1 MSVLEKGCQWHFAEL
16 GENAGDEGPNSAMSQ
31 TFSQFPCSALVR
43 ESIQNSLD
51 AVVDTQKP
59 VRVCFNYREFEKTDY
74 PMFFQIQEHIKDCLD
89 YYCDN
94 VNAKRIYPKMVS
106 YIKNNDKIGFI
117 RVEDFNTKGMTYD
130 PNNKNTTFYA
140 FVRSA
145 GVSVKE
151 AEGAGGSFGF
161 GKAAFFV
168 MSPINTIIVSTKN
181 KDNECFFEGVTRL
194 CTHRTDGKKRSHMGF
209 YDNNDGQPTSDPNM
223 IPLPFKREETGTSI
237 GITGVGFD
245 EWSKSK
251 EEIVKEVLR
260 NFFVAIMKGQL
271 VVIVDGRNSTDRGAI
286 TIDSDNLDN
295 LMKHYFPNLRDVRGD
310 APYNPRP
317 YYEAI
322 KENSTHLEGDLPT
335 LGHVHAYF
343 KEVPENATCVIFMR
357 KLFMKVNKMSRNL
370 GNYNGV
376 FICEN
381 DWGNKILGDMEN
393 PEHNEWKAENCN
405 DDKKETSFDDAK
417 QARIEFETFIS
428 DCLNKLLELN
438 SSDSV
443 QVADLE
449 KYLSS
454 DDGSKGKGEKGNPF
468 YGTPTGKYISQEG
481 ASRTTEGEIKPHDHN
496 DDKKNRGN
504 VKVLKDG
511 VFTKDDGGDSTG
523 GTGGNNG
530 GGGGNAPGPGDNF
543 GKGHIDNP
551 NGHHKSLVPVD
562 WRPVISIK
570 KGYMDI
576 VIYVD
581 HDIDDAELSFE
592 IGRETQSKKMS
603 ASDEVTIIDCP
614 KGTANGLTVTGVHLK
629 GNAKNIVQVAF
640 SDKMSHTLNLGV
652 YETI

>member
-1 MSVLEKGCQWHFAEL
+1 MSYYENDCQWHFAEL

-51 AVVDTQKP
+51 AVVDTSKP
-59 VRVCFNYREFEKTDY
+59 VKVCFNHREFEKSDY
-74 PMFFQIQEHIKDCLD
+74 PQFFKLQDNIKACLD

-94 VNAKRIYPKMVS
+94 VNAKRIYPRMVQ
-106 YIKNNDKIGFI
+106 YVKDNERIGFI

-130 PNNKNTTFYA
+130 SNNKNTTFYA

-181 KDNECFFEGVTRL
+181 INDECFFEGVTRL

-209 YDNNDGQPTSDPNM
+209 YDNNGGQPTSDPDL
-223 IPLPFKREETGTSI
+223 IPKPFKRDETGTSI
-237 GITGVGFD
+237 GITGVGYD

-260 NFFVAIMKGQL
+260 NFFVAIMQGKL
-271 VVIVDGRNSTDRGAI
+271 VVIVDGRNSTDKGAI
-286 TIDSDNLDN
+286 TIDADNLDN
-295 LMKHYFPNLRDVRGD
+295 LMKKEFPNLRDLRGD

-322 KENSTHLEGDLPT
+322 KDNSSHLEGDLPT

-343 KEVPENATCVIFMR
+343 KEVPENATSVIYMR
-357 KLFMKVNKMSRNL
+357 KLFMKVNKLSRNL
-370 GNYNGV
+370 GNFNGV
-376 FICEN
+376 FIC
-381 DWGNKILGDMEN
+381 DDDKGNKILGDMEN

-405 DDKKETSFDDAK
+405 DAKKETNYNVAK
-417 QARIEFETFIS
+417 QARIEFEEFIS
-428 DCLNKLLELN
+428 DCFNKLLELS

-481 ASRTTEGEIKPHDHN
+481 ASKTTEGEIKPHNPN
-496 DDKKNRGN
+496 DDKKNKGN
-504 VKVLKDG
+504 VKVIKEG
-511 VFTKDDGGDSTG
+511 VFIKDENGDSTG

-530 GGGGNAPGPGDNF
+530 GGGGTAPGPGDNF
-543 GKGHIDNP
+543 GKGNTDGK
-551 NGHHKSLVPVD
+551 NGHHKALVPVD
-562 WRPVISIK
+562 WRPVISIR

-576 VIYVD
+576 VIFVD
-581 HDIDDAELSFE
+581 HDIAEAELSFE
-592 IGRETQSKKMS
+592 IGRESQAKKMA
-603 ASDEVTIIDCP
+603 ASDEVTIIHSN
-614 KGTANGLTVTGVHLK
+614 KGTYKDLTIIGVELK
-629 GNAKNIVQVAF
+629 GNAKNIIQVAF

>member
-1 MSVLEKGCQWHFAEL
+1 MSVFEKNCQWHFAEL

-51 AVVDTQKP
+51 AVVDTSKP
-59 VRVCFNYREFEKTDY
+59 VKVCFNHREFEKSDY
-74 PMFFQIQEHIKDCLD
+74 PQFFKLQDNMKACLD

-94 VNAKRIYPKMVS
+94 VNAKRIYPRMVQ
-106 YIKNNDKIGFI
+106 YMKDNNKVGFI
-117 RVEDFNTKGMTYD
+117 RVEDFNTKGMTYNPD
-130 PNNKNTTFYA
+130 NKNTTFYA

-181 KDNECFFEGVTRL
+181 INNECFFEGVTRL
-194 CTHRTDGKKRSHMGF
+194 CTHKTDNKKRSHMGF
-209 YDNNDGQPTSDPNM
+209 YDNNGGQPTSKEDM
-223 IPLPFKREETGTSI
+223 IPSPFKRVETGTSI
-237 GITGVGFD
+237 GIMGVSFD
-245 EWSKSK
+245 DWSKSK

-260 NFFVAIMKGQL
+260 NFFVAIMKGKL
-271 VVIVDGRNSTDRGAI
+271 EVIVDGRIATDKGAI
-286 TIDSDNLDN
+286 TIDAHHLEE
-295 LMKHYFPNLRDVRGD
+295 LMKKYFPSLRDVRGD

-322 KENSTHLEGDLPT
+322 KENSSHLEGNLPI

-343 KEVPENATCVIFMR
+343 KEVPENATSVIFMR
-357 KLFMKVNKMSRNL
+357 KLYMKVNKLSRNL
-370 GNYNGV
+370 GNFNGV

-381 DWGNKILGDMEN
+381 DTGNKVLGDMEN

-405 DDKKETSFDDAK
+405 DAKKDTPYNDAK
-417 QARIEFETFIS
+417 QARTEFDEFLT
-428 DCLNKLLELN
+428 DCFNKLLELN

-454 DDGSKGKGEKGNPF
+454 DDGAKGKGEKGNPF
-468 YGTPTGKYISQEG
+468 HGTPTGKYISQEG
-481 ASRTTEGEIKPHDHN
+481 ASRTTEGVIKPRDPN
-496 DDKKNRGN
+496 DDKKNKGN
-504 VKVLKDG
+504 VKILKDG
-511 VFTKDDGGDSTG
+511 VFKKDEDGDTTG

-530 GGGGNAPGPGDNF
+530 GGGGTSPGPGDDFNK
-543 GKGHIDNP
+543 GKIDGD
-551 NGHHKSLVPVD
+551 NGHHKVLVPVD

-581 HDIDDAELSFE
+581 HDIAEAELSFA
-592 IGRETQSKKMS
+592 IGRENQTKNMT
-603 ASDEVTIIDCP
+603 ASDDVKITYSN
-614 KGTANGLTVTGVHLK
+614 KGTANDLTITDVELK
-629 GNAKNIVQVAF
+629 GNAKNIIQVAF